1 MSISE
6 HAIIGYSGFVGSNL
20 LKQYK
25 KKYKKID
32 LFNSKNIFK
41 ISSNNSY
48 KSVFCAALPAAKW
61 IANKYPNKDKLNTL
75 KLIKNLKNIR
85 TELFVLI
92 STIDVHINHSYG
104 KNRKMLEYFVKNNF
118 QNYLIIRLPGIFGTG
133 LKKNV
138 IYDLI
143 NKNELQK
150 IYSNDYFQWYDLDL
164 LKKNIESLK
173 INKNKVYEFYSA
185 PIENKKIINL
195 FNKLDSKKI
204 RLNPIKYK
212 FRPKN
217 GYMFSEKYTLLRI
230 KKFIKKYEY

>member
-1 MSISE
+1 M
-6 HAIIGYSGFVGSNL
+6 
-20 LKQYK
+20 
-25 KKYKKID
+25 
-32 LFNSKNIFK
+32 
-41 ISSNNSY
+41 
-48 KSVFCAALPAAKW
+48 
-61 IANKYPNKDKLNTL
+61 
-75 KLIKNLKNIR
+75 
-85 TELFVLI
+85 
-92 STIDVHINHSYG
+92 
-104 KNRKMLEYFVKNNF
+104 
-118 QNYLIIRLPGIFGTG
+118 PGIFGTG

-173 INKNKVYEFYSA
+173 INKNKIYEFYSA

-195 FNKLDSKKI
+195 FKKIDSKKV
-204 RLNPIKYK
+204 RLNPIRYK

-217 GYMFSEKYTLLRI
+217 GYMFSEKYMLLRI